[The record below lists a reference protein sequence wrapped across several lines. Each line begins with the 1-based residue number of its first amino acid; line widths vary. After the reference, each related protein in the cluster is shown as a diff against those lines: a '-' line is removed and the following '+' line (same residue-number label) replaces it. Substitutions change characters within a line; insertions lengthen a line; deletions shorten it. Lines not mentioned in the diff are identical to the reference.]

1 MTLVMPGRQD
11 HACTMSPLLPASNV
25 CHAAVAAS
33 QTTPTSNQDAR
44 HRAGRITP
52 MSQRPIRRFVPLPR
66 LLCLVALSPLLL
78 ATACSGGDAQGDGP
92 GGRGMRADRVV
103 PVRVVEAVQQP
114 LQVRSKALGTVTPL
128 NTVTVRSRV
137 DGELVRVAFNEGEQ
151 VAAGQLLAQID
162 PRPYQ
167 VRLDQALGTQ
177 KQNQAELEN
186 ARRQLARFAELQQ
199 QAYVSAQDLANQ
211 QSLVRQ
217 LEGRLQ
223 SDQAAVDEARL
234 QLDYTR
240 ITAPAAGRVG
250 LRHVDVGNLVRSGDA
265 DGIVTITQTM
275 PISVLFTVP
284 ENELPPLL
292 DAVRQ
297 GPALAV
303 EAWDRQERQLLAS
316 GSLTSLDNRIDTATG
331 TLKLRASFDNA
342 DQALFPNQFVNVR
355 LRISQDDALVIPNA
369 AVQFGSKGNY
379 VYVVGKDDT
388 ASLRDVVLG
397 AADGERVAVLSG
409 VAAGERV
416 VLEGIDNL
424 REGAKVQVVAD
435 PAEPAG
441 SDDKA
446 ERADRP

>member
-1 MTLVMPGRQD
+1 MP
-11 HACTMSPLLPASNV
+11 MSPRTTSRSPSHLARLFGL
-25 CHAAVAAS
+25 AAAIA
-33 QTTPTSNQDAR
+33 
-44 HRAGRITP
+44 
-52 MSQRPIRRFVPLPR
+52 
-66 LLCLVALSPLLL
+66 LVG
-78 ATACSGGDAQGDGP
+78 TACSGDDDKGQGP
-92 GGRGMRADRVV
+92 GGRGMRGDRVV
-103 PVRVVEAVQQP
+103 PVRVVQAQQQP

-137 DGELVRVAFNEGEQ
+137 DGELVRVAFSEGEQ
-151 VAAGQLLAQID
+151 VAAGQLLAQVD

-234 QLDYTR
+234 QLEYTR

-265 DGIVTITQTM
+265 EGLVTITQTM

-297 GPALAV
+297 GPALDV
-303 EAWDRQERQLLAS
+303 EAWDRQERNLLAS

-331 TLKLRASFDNA
+331 TLKLRATFANA

-355 LRISQDDALVIPNA
+355 LHISQADAVVIPNA
-369 AVQFGSKGNY
+369 AVQFGSKGTY
-379 VYVVGKDDT
+379 VYVVNADDS

-397 AADGERVAVLSG
+397 AADGERVAVVSG
-409 VAAGERV
+409 VSAGERV

-435 PAEPAG
+435 PAHAPAAA
-441 SDDKA
+441 DKA
-446 ERADRP
+446 DNADRP